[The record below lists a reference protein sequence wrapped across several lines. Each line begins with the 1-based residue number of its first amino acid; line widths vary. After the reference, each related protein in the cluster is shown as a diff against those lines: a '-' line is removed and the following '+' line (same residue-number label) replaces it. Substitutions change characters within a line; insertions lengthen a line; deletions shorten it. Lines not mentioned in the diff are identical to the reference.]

1 MYLYLVF
8 YLNAEAQRTQRV
20 IKADVRLRRDLF
32 IMHEN
37 EISEKII
44 GSAIEVHRILGPG
57 LLESVYEDA
66 LCHELHLRGLQF
78 KRQESVPIPYKGI
91 KLGTDLRLDLL
102 VEDKVI
108 VDLKAKE
115 ELSTIDKPKL
125 LTYLRLSDKHL
136 GLIIN
141 FHVEVLCNGI
151 FRVVNKLQ

>member
-1 MYLYLVF
+1 MYLVF

-20 IKADVRLRRDLF
+20 IKADVRLRRNLF

>member
-20 IKADVRLRRDLF
+20 IKADVRLRRNLF